1 MEHRIF
7 SVLSLFCQLALVDS
21 PILYRK
27 HLALSSSLVPARTAM
42 TFIYHM
48 EGTLVQLH
56 VLMNSI

>member
-1 MEHRIF
+1 MEHQIS
-7 SVLSLFCQLALVDS
+7 SVLSLFCQLALVDCR
-21 PILYRK
+21 ILYRK
-27 HLALSSSLVPARTAM
+27 HLALSSSLVPVRTTV

>member
-27 HLALSSSLVPARTAM
+27 HLALSSSLVPVRTVV
-42 TFIYHM
+42 TFTYRM

-56 VLMNSI
+56 VPMNSM